1 MVAPAEAVNPK
12 ATTSDA
18 VSTPRRRI
26 TSEITPHPS
35 APNGIRTRATAL
47 KGPRPGPLVDGGRG
61 PGYRYMTQRLVWPQ
75 EQSLCA
81 TVQALQFQN
90 SHQIHLRWFT
100 SRTKRA
106 TIQSMISV
114 RVTLS
119 NVSAPPARE
128 QWAKRPR
135 FGSSRS

>member
-61 PGYRYMTQRLVWPQ
+61 PGYRYMSQRLVLPQ
-75 EQSLCA
+75 EQSLCS
-81 TVQALQFQN
+81 TEQLRQLQY

-114 RVTLS
+114 RDTVS
-119 NVSAPPARE
+119 NVSAPIRQE
-128 QWAKRPR
+128 QWANRP
-135 FGSSRS
+135 S